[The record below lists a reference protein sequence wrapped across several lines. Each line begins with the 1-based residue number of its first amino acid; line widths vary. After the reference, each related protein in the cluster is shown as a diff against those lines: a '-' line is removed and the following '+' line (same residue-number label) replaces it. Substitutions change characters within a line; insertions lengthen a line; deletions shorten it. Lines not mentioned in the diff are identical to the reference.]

1 MSRRRLFRDVRTR
14 LLAIVLVTLGV
25 AFAAAAVGFGLLL
38 NRTTNSDADK
48 VLRARAS
55 AALAL
60 VHVQDGQIHVQ
71 TPTTGAIP
79 DASVW
84 VFQGVKPV
92 QAARADPETLAA
104 VQSLVGSQPRFVGV
118 GENDVRLYATPIV
131 HDGNRVGTLV
141 AGISIDPYE
150 HTRNGAVRAALAFFV
165 VILAVVGLAVWWLL
179 RSALRPVAQMTDQAS
194 AWSEHDLDRRFELGD
209 PHDELTRLAATLDGL
224 LDRLAASLR
233 HERRFSAELSHELR
247 TPLAKLMAEAELALR
262 RERSGPE
269 YRESLEIVLRN
280 AQQIERIVDTLITA
294 ARQAAQPQGV
304 AGALEVAEGAVAAC
318 APTGID
324 VAVLDGNPTLRVG
337 VDRDLAEG
345 ILRPVVENACR
356 YGRSEVQVR
365 IARDGS
371 AVLFAVDD
379 DGPGVTAD
387 EEESIFEPAVRGS
400 AGRAGAPGAG
410 LGLSLARRLARAASG
425 DVTVEPGPHGRFVVR
440 LPAA

>member
-324 VAVLDGNPTLRVG
+324 VAVLDGNPSLRVG

-379 DGPGVTAD
+379 DGPGVSAD
-387 EEESIFEPAVRGS
+387 EEEAIFEPAVRGS

>member
-280 AQQIERIVDTLITA
+280 AQQIERIVDT
-294 ARQAAQPQGV
+294 
-304 AGALEVAEGAVAAC
+304 
-318 APTGID
+318 
-324 VAVLDGNPTLRVG
+324 
-337 VDRDLAEG
+337 
-345 ILRPVVENACR
+345 
-356 YGRSEVQVR
+356 
-365 IARDGS
+365 
-371 AVLFAVDD
+371 
-379 DGPGVTAD
+379 
-387 EEESIFEPAVRGS
+387 
-400 AGRAGAPGAG
+400 
-410 LGLSLARRLARAASG
+410 
-425 DVTVEPGPHGRFVVR
+425 
-440 LPAA
+440 